1 MSKLIEEAD
10 LSYDASGDNVNATDP
25 EYFDAESVEGLTE
38 DELTDDF
45 LLELHSLVGIDAV
58 NEFGF
63 ALKKYNP
70 DMFDI
75 YVEKLFEYYL
85 KRQKDLPRTVE
96 FE

>member
-1 MSKLIEEAD
+1 
-10 LSYDASGDNVNATDP
+10 V
-25 EYFDAESVEGLTE
+25 
-38 DELTDDF
+38 
-45 LLELHSLVGIDAV
+45 DAV